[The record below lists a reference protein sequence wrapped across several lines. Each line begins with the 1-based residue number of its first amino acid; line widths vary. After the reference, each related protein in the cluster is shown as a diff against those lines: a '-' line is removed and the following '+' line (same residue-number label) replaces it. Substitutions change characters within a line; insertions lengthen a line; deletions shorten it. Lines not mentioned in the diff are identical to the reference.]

1 MTVLKSYLTLT
12 GVRISRELVQR
23 YKINPIAEVEVRAGN
38 SQINSSDTE
47 KIQKNLLCGKV
58 YGGNTEISWNELGTI
73 TIYCKTPIESA
84 NVVTIQ
90 IVPKWEEPEIASGIL
105 AFDDIKFLQKGNV
118 NSYNINMVL

>member
-12 GVRISRELVQR
+12 GVRISRKLVQM

-47 KIQKNLLCGKV
+47 KLQKNLLCGKV
-58 YGGNTEISWNELGTI
+58 YGDNTGMSWNELDPI